1 MCLSFS
7 LLLYILLELS
17 RDNILTHF
25 EKQINY
31 YYWETTILRIF
42 FRYIID
48 KKLSSDLVALRF
60 HFISKIFLIVYQTSI
75 KFFFHDATNFFA
87 RSFFCLLSD
96 WLTSIKRNMHL
107 ALSKLLIYPCAH
119 FWKHDTQQ
127 NYSFQISLFF
137 NIYIDNRCSPSNIIS
152 DNFLWQ
158 IL

>member
-87 RSFFCLLSD
+87 RSFFLSFK
-96 WLTSIKRNMHL
+96 WLINFDQKEHAFSVVKTFYISMR
-107 ALSKLLIYPCAH
+107 
-119 FWKHDTQQ
+119 
-127 NYSFQISLFF
+127 SFLKAWYTTELFF
-137 NIYIDNRCSPSNIIS
+137 SNIIV
-152 DNFLWQ
+152 FQYLHR
-158 IL
+158 

>member
-60 HFISKIFLIVYQTSI
+60 HFISKIFLLVYQTSI

-107 ALSKLLIYPCAH
+107 ALSKLLTYPCAH

-137 NIYIDNRCSPSNIIS
+137 NIYIDNRCSPSNMIS